1 MQIAIE
7 LSDETYKDIKEENGI
22 YGINNGLSAR
32 ITGKVVGAIQSGTPL
47 PKWIPVSERLPEESG
62 EYLITWTGILGE
74 HGEKRTK
81 PLLGIAEYEIYEP
94 ENYEDWITTEN
105 EFEHYRDI
113 KVSAWMPLSEPYMTE
128 SEE

>member
-1 MQIAIE
+1 MAE
-7 LSDETYKDIKEENGI
+7 LKMDFAKMAEGFTKTAKEKGMF
-22 YGINNGLSAR
+22 
-32 ITGKVVGAIQSGTPL
+32 VGW
-47 PKWIPVSERLPEESG
+47 WIPVSERLPEENG

-94 ENYEDWITTEN
+94 ENYEDWITTGN

-113 KVSAWMPLSEPYMTE
+113 KVSAWMPLPEPYME
-128 SEE
+128 VEE